1 MKVFKKKNLQLNMI
15 GEGTLISKKNIVL
28 KEADEVTANKTQAL
42 PSGTPSQTVSNA
54 KKALNTN
61 GGNLASISASDA
73 DGAKDGEGEGQSLN
87 VDVNDPQATDK
98 VNRFTQDGHNG
109 NSKVNFYDSKKGQ
122 MKNVYVPNG
131 ATTNVTLQNNS
142 YKRSGKLIEMRKNSI
157 PFTKKELGKFL
168 KLL

>member
-73 DGAKDGEGEGQSLN
+73 DGTKDGEGEGQSLN

-98 VNRFTQDGHNG
+98 VNRFTQYSQNG
-109 NSKVNFYDSKKGQ
+109 NSKINFYDSRKGQ
-122 MKNVYVPNG
+122 INVK
-131 ATTNVTLQNNS
+131 LQKDS